1 MLYIRTTT
9 LCMKNTQ
16 QTQRIQEEKIE
27 RKQKRTRQQNNYK
40 RERELRKEGR
50 ESLVVSLQARDQSK
64 RVPLKEARN

>member
-9 LCMKNTQ
+9 LCMKNTE

-64 RVPLKEARN
+64 RIPLKEARN

>member
-9 LCMKNTQ
+9 LCMKNTK
-16 QTQRIQEEKIE
+16 QTQRIQEEKTE

>member
-9 LCMKNTQ
+9 LCMKNTE

-50 ESLVVSLQARDQSK
+50 ESLVMSPHARDQSK
-64 RVPLKEARN
+64 RVPLKEAII

>member
-1 MLYIRTTT
+1 MRTTT
-9 LCMKNTQ
+9 LCMKNTE

>member
-9 LCMKNTQ
+9 LCMKNTE

>member
-9 LCMKNTQ
+9 LCMKNTE

-40 RERELRKEGR
+40 RERKLRKEGR
-50 ESLVVSLQARDQSK
+50 E
-64 RVPLKEARN
+64 